1 MSLSTSSWYTDIR
14 SIIIAVLVI
23 MVVFTLVYW
32 KTPIGSDERFTTYIN
47 SIGVI
52 GALVAIVF
60 GALQIKDAL
69 RSNIISEGQ
78 LIVFQTDYNWSQIE
92 RIFIDNT
99 PDLNRLYKQI
109 YSGDSTIKDVVEP
122 NITSDIIIKEVAT
135 CSIIIQAVDNIITYL
150 IKEFHTDDVVELAQ
164 RDTTGWTQ
172 SFMSWFKSPI
182 LREVWKY
189 RKTFY
194 DVKTIEYVDKVL
206 LKS

>member
-1 MSLSTSSWYTDIR
+1 
-14 SIIIAVLVI
+14 

>member
-1 MSLSTSSWYTDIR
+1 MSSPTSSWYTDIR
-14 SIIIAVLVI
+14 GIIIAVLVV

-109 YSGDSTIKDVVEP
+109 YSGDFIIKDVVEP
-122 NITSDIIIKEVAT
+122 NITSDIILKEVAT
-135 CSIIIQAVDNIITYL
+135 CSIIIQAVDNIVTYL
-150 IKEFHTDDVVELAQ
+150 IKEFHTDDVVELVQ

-172 SFMSWFKSPI
+172 SFISWFKSPI
-182 LREVWKY
+182 VREVWKY

>member
-1 MSLSTSSWYTDIR
+1 MSSNTSWYTDIR
-14 SIIIAVLVI
+14 SIIAAVLVV

-32 KTPIGSDERFTTYIN
+32 KTPIGSNERFTTYIN

-60 GALQIKDAL
+60 GALQIRDAL

-92 RIFIDNT
+92 RIFIDNA

-109 YSGDSTIKDVVEP
+109 YSGDYTIKDVVEP
-122 NITSDIIIKEVAT
+122 NITSDIILKEVAT
-135 CSIIIQAVDNIITYL
+135 CSIIIQAVDNIVTYL

-164 RDTTGWTQ
+164 RDNTGWTQ
-172 SFMSWFKSPI
+172 SFISWFKSPI

-194 DVKTIEYVDKVL
+194 DSKTIEYVDKVL